1 MDPYERLAAIR
12 EALNGEKPESEST
25 EETPETRRKKI
36 FKAIDQAANTTEDP
50 DKVAARLKA
59 YYAKKDSGG
68 SPFGRSILD
77 SFNPSENPN
86 AKIDQ
91 AGARGKE
98 ALKNAG
104 IKFKFRGGIGSMN
117 REDNHYIVSSEDVGA
132 AEKALKDIPNA
143 QVKTK

>member
-1 MDPYERLAAIR
+1 MDPYERLTAIN
-12 EALNGEKPESEST
+12 EALNGEEPESTLSFSKAYDDKKKILKAIEKAGNST
-25 EETPETRRKKI
+25 ENYK
-36 FKAIDQAANTTEDP
+36 
-50 DKVAARLKA
+50 KVAARLKA
-59 YYAKKDSGG
+59 HYDNEDSRG

-91 AGARGKE
+91 AGARGKR